1 MDPLGTGQREGGMRL
16 AGIGI
21 LILVGLFL
29 FVLPQALNIILS
41 AFGLLALALLAV
53 GSIGHDRGR
62 R

>member
-1 MDPLGTGQREGGMRL
+1 MRI
-16 AGIGI
+16 AGLGI